1 MTKSPK
7 VAVLMG
13 SYNPRW
19 DRLRRAVLSLQKQTL
34 QDWELVLWD
43 DGSHPQGALAL
54 EQAAALDSRVHLY
67 RGRENRGLAYSL
79 NRCIRHAKT
88 ELLVRQDGDD
98 LSLPGR
104 FERLVPFMEQ
114 HPEYALVSSNISLF
128 DENGVWGRMRYP
140 EFPQRE
146 DFLFSLLFMHGA
158 VGMRREALLRAGGYR
173 VSRRTGRCEDLE
185 LFMRLYAMGETGY
198 TIQEELYAYRE
209 DTEAQNRRRYRHR
222 LAEAV
227 VRLEGFAKLGL
238 LPRGFFYAGKPLAVG
253 LLPQK
258 LLNRMKDRYYGR
270 RLP

>member
-1 MTKSPK
+1 MRFT
-7 VAVLMG
+7 VITGIHNGHLLQLQQAVD
-13 SYNPRW
+13 S
-19 DRLRRAVLSLQKQTL
+19 VLSQSLGEFEWL
-34 QDWELVLWD
+34 ICD
-43 DGSHPQGALAL
+43 DGSCAPVRLFLESAAQKDPRIRLLRNPQ
-54 EQAAALDSRVHLY
+54 
-67 RGRENRGLAYSL
+67 NRGLAYSL
-79 NRCIRHAKT
+79 NRCIHHAKT

-104 FERLVPFMEQ
+104 FACLVPFMEQ

-146 DFLFSLLFMHGA
+146 DFLFSLPFMHGA
-158 VGMRREALLRAGGYR
+158 VGMRREALLRVGGYR

-209 DTEAQNRRRYRHR
+209 DAEAQNRRRYRHR
-222 LAEAV
+222 MAEAV

-238 LPRGFFYAGKPLAVG
+238 LPRGILYAGKPLAVG

>member
-1 MTKSPK
+1 MRFTVITGIHNGHLPQLQQ
-7 VAVLMG
+7 AVD
-13 SYNPRW
+13 S
-19 DRLRRAVLSLQKQTL
+19 VLSQSLGEFQWL
-34 QDWELVLWD
+34 ICD
-43 DGSHPQGALAL
+43 DGSRAPVRLFL
-54 EQAAALDSRVHLY
+54 EKAAQKDSRIRIL
-67 RGRENRGLAYSL
+67 RNPENRGLAYSL

-104 FERLVPFMEQ
+104 FARMVPFMEQ

-146 DFLFSLLFMHGA
+146 DFLFTLPFMHGA
-158 VGMRREALLRAGGYR
+158 VGMRREALLRVGGYR
-173 VSRRTGRCEDLE
+173 VSRRTSRCEDLE
-185 LFMRLYAMGETGY
+185 LFMRLYAMGEMGY
-198 TIQEELYAYRE
+198 TIQEELYGYRE

-227 VRLEGFAKLGL
+227 VRLEGFGKMGL

-253 LLPQK
+253 LLPRK
-258 LLNRMKDRYYGR
+258 LLNRMKDQYYGR

>member
-1 MTKSPK
+1 MRFTIITGIHNGHLPQLQQAMDS
-7 VAVLMG
+7 
-13 SYNPRW
+13 
-19 DRLRRAVLSLQKQTL
+19 VLSQSLGDFQWL
-34 QDWELVLWD
+34 ICD
-43 DGSHPQGALAL
+43 DGSRTPVRSFL
-54 EQAAALDSRVHLY
+54 EDAAQKDTRICLLRNS
-67 RGRENRGLAYSL
+67 ENRGLAYSL

-104 FERLVPFMEQ
+104 FARLVPFMEQ

-146 DFLFSLLFMHGA
+146 DFLFSLPFMHGA
-158 VGMRREALLRAGGYR
+158 VGLRRETLLRAGGYR

-198 TIQEELYAYRE
+198 TIQEELYGYRE
-209 DTEAQNRRRYRHR
+209 DSEAQNRRRYRHR
-222 LAEAV
+222 MAEAM

-238 LPRGFFYAGKPLAVG
+238 LPRGVVYAGKPLVVG
-253 LLPQK
+253 LLPKK
-258 LLNRMKDRYYGR
+258 LLHRMKDQYYGR